1 MINKRIMGIRDREL
15 RQLAIE
21 IILAAKRILFW
32 NITVG
37 ILVTSPTALFSKIKY
52 LNTKKQVLLY

>member
-1 MINKRIMGIRDREL
+1 MGIRDRSF

-21 IILAAKRILFW
+21 TILAAKRMLLW

-37 ILVTSPTALFSKIKY
+37 MSVTSPTTVFSKIKY